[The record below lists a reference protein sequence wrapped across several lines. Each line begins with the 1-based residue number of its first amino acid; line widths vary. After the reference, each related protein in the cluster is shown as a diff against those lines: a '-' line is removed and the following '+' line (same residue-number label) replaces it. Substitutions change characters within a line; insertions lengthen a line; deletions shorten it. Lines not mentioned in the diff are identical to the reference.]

1 MSCWLNRF
9 WRNRDGNSTV
19 EFALFMP
26 LFLILMTGGLELGN
40 AVRQATELEKS
51 LRSGALYA
59 SRMMVPGAVPLL
71 ATADQTTVQNLVKTG
86 GQAGTD
92 PYLVPGWADAGATL
106 TIDTSLVHTF
116 SSANATPLD
125 VNIPVVRLSAAVPYQ
140 PLLPGLFDFVGL
152 NAITFQLSHEQ
163 AYVGL

>member
-9 WRNRDGNSTV
+9 WRDRDGNSTV

-51 LRSGALYA
+51 LRAGALYA
-59 SRMMVPGAVPLL
+59 SRMMVPGAAQLL
-71 ATADQTTVQNLVKTG
+71 ADADQTTVQNLVKTG
-86 GQAGTD
+86 GQTGTD
-92 PYLVPGWADAGATL
+92 PYLIPGWADGGASL

-116 SSANATPLD
+116 SAANATPLD
-125 VNIPVVRLSAAVPYQ
+125 VDIPVVRLSAAVPYQ
-140 PLLPGLFDFVGL
+140 PLLPGLFNFVGL
-152 NAITFQLSHEQ
+152 NTITFQLSHEQ
-163 AYVGL
+163 AYVGI